1 MAALVC
7 VATLLITIPIPA
19 TEGFFNVGD
28 AMVMA
33 SALTFGPIVGFIA
46 GGFGSSLA
54 DFMGGYYV
62 WVPFTLVIKGLEGF
76 LAGAIM
82 VLDGEKTGAKK
93 RVVAWFVAGVEM
105 VIGYFLVQYYM
116 YGFGS
121 ALTELPFNILQVVVG
136 GIVGVPLSIVL
147 TQRIKL

>member
-1 MAALVC
+1 

-54 DFMGGYYV
+54 DLIGGYYV

-76 LAGAIM
+76 LAGAII
-82 VLDGEKTGAKK
+82 VLDGEKTGTKK
-93 RVVAWFVAGVEM
+93 RILAWFVAGVEM